1 MDFFSVKTFRFG
13 FVRAFFLQKKRR
25 IRRKDMTTREH
36 HYAKIR
42 ETLTDALAKIE
53 VVEDDENVNSIN
65 NIGDEEEEEEEG
77 QTHSSSSWRIPT
89 PFVEMQDKFP
99 EQMYPEVRIERTIG
113 GGILGNKIANNNNN
127 NNNNNSEVIL
137 VESSTNSFRLSV
149 KLKHSDE
156 LDAILTKQLSR
167 FMHQRA
173 EQFSIVRKR
182 AISDEFDLSFLVTA
196 KHKKQFVNSSLVGFM
211 VDFLKSVDGEISEQ
225 KLSVSSRGRAVAEE
239 FLGGF

>member
-1 MDFFSVKTFRFG
+1 LDLS
-13 FVRAFFLQKKRR
+13 AFFFKKKKKK
-25 IRRKDMTTREH
+25 KDMTTREH

-53 VVEDDENVNSIN
+53 VVEDDENVNSNSN
-65 NIGDEEEEEEEG
+65 NNGDEEEEEG
-77 QTHSSSSWRIPT
+77 QTHSSSSSWRRIPT

-127 NNNNNSEVIL
+127 NNNNNNSEVIL
-137 VESSTNSFRLSV
+137 VESSANSFRLSV

-196 KHKKQFVNSSLVGFM
+196 KHKKEFVNSSLVGFM

>member
-1 MDFFSVKTFRFG
+1 LDLS
-13 FVRAFFLQKKRR
+13 AFFRQKEEG
-25 IRRKDMTTREH
+25 MTTREH

-53 VVEDDENVNSIN
+53 VDEDDENVNSN
-65 NIGDEEEEEEEG
+65 GDEEEG
-77 QTHSSSSWRIPT
+77 QTHSSSSSSSWRRRRRIPT

-113 GGILGNKIANNNNN
+113 GGIFGNKIANNNNNN

-196 KHKKQFVNSSLVGFM
+196 KHKRQFVNSSLVGFM